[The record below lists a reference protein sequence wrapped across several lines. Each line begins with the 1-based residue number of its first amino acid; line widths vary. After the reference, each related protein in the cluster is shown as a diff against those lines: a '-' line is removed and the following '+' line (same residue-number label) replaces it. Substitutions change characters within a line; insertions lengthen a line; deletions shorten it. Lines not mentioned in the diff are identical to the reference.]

1 MLEPSN
7 QAIDEYLAQ
16 QSSLEL
22 LRFITCG
29 SVDDGKSTLIGRM
42 LYEAQLIF
50 DDQVASLQSE
60 SRKHGTQGEEI
71 DFALLV
77 DGLAAEREQGIT
89 IDMAYRFFS
98 TNRRKFIVADTPG
111 HEEYTRNMV
120 TGASTAEVA
129 VILIDASQG
138 MLEQTQRHSFIVS
151 LLGIK
156 QVVLAINKMDLVNFD
171 QAVFDKIL
179 QDYQAFAASLAFESI
194 TAIPLSALKGDNV
207 IVSSDRTRWYNGPTL
222 LGFLE
227 QLELGSEPSTAG
239 FYLPVQWVN
248 RASSDFRGYAGTVA
262 AGKIEAGDEV
272 RALPSGQLARI
283 DRIILGDQLL
293 GSATAGRAVTVT
305 LDKEIDLSRGDVLC
319 AADAPCEVSDQFE
332 VSLVWMHKEPGYV
345 GRFYWLMLGTARV
358 GATITGIKYQYNINT
373 LAKLSANEL
382 QLNEI
387 AEVSIKLDR
396 AIPFTPYAENR
407 ALGGFVFIDR
417 YDYATVAAGMI
428 NFSLRRA
435 SNIHQQALMVDRAAR
450 EALNGQRARVFWLT
464 GLSGSGKSTIANAF
478 EQALYKRGL
487 RTYIL
492 DGDNVRHGLNQ
503 DLGFTNADRIENIR
517 RVAEVAKLMLDA
529 GVIVV
534 AAFISPFRP
543 ERDAARQLFADGDFV
558 EVFVDAPLKLAEQRD
573 TKGLY
578 KKARRGELPNFTGI
592 DSDYEA
598 PLQPDVRLATGDLSV
613 QQSVQVLLDYL
624 DES

>member
-1 MLEPSN
+1 M
-7 QAIDEYLAQ
+7 
-16 QSSLEL
+16 
-22 LRFITCG
+22 
-29 SVDDGKSTLIGRM
+29 
-42 LYEAQLIF
+42 
-50 DDQVASLQSE
+50 
-60 SRKHGTQGEEI
+60 
-71 DFALLV
+71 
-77 DGLAAEREQGIT
+77 
-89 IDMAYRFFS
+89 
-98 TNRRKFIVADTPG
+98 
-111 HEEYTRNMV
+111 
-120 TGASTAEVA
+120 
-129 VILIDASQG
+129 
-138 MLEQTQRHSFIVS
+138 
-151 LLGIK
+151 
-156 QVVLAINKMDLVNFD
+156 
-171 QAVFDKIL
+171 
-179 QDYQAFAASLAFESI
+179 
-194 TAIPLSALKGDNV
+194 
-207 IVSSDRTRWYNGPTL
+207 
-222 LGFLE
+222 
-227 QLELGSEPSTAG
+227 
-239 FYLPVQWVN
+239 
-248 RASSDFRGYAGTVA
+248 
-262 AGKIEAGDEV
+262 
-272 RALPSGQLARI
+272 
-283 DRIILGDQLL
+283 
-293 GSATAGRAVTVT
+293 
-305 LDKEIDLSRGDVLC
+305 
-319 AADAPCEVSDQFE
+319 
-332 VSLVWMHKEPGYV
+332 WMHKEPGYV
-345 GRFYWLMLGTARV
+345 GRSYWLMLGTARV